1 MAEIKVVG
9 QADFAAE
16 VKENQ
21 TLPVLVDFFANW
33 CGHCKTL
40 APVLM
45 ELADEL
51 EDRLKIVKVN
61 ADEQRKLAQEYG
73 VLGLPTMILFKNGA
87 PSGKIIGYLPKEKLA
102 AQLENLL

>member
-1 MAEIKVVG
+1 MAEIKTVG

-40 APVLM
+40 TPVLA
-45 ELADEL
+45 ELADAL
-51 EDRLKIVKVN
+51 EERLKIVKIN
-61 ADEQRKLAQEYG
+61 AEEQRELAREYG

-87 PSGKIIGYLPKEKLA
+87 PNGKIIGYLPKEKLA
-102 AQLENLL
+102 AQLESML

>member
-40 APVLM
+40 APVLA

-51 EDRLKIVKVN
+51 EDRLKIVKIN
-61 ADEQRKLAQEYG
+61 AEEQRTLAQEYG
-73 VLGLPTMILFKNGA
+73 VLGLPTMILFKDGA
-87 PSGKIIGYLPKEKLA
+87 PNGKIIGYLPKEKLA
-102 AQLENLL
+102 AQLESML